1 MNIQKLK
8 RKLME
13 GVARPVWGT
22 LNAPVPVLLE
32 TASEYFS
39 FIRAVAIVTVTCFI
53 VSSIAGPAIAQVS
66 QVAEENRKYA
76 QVFDDF
82 VLPYTAARITGA
94 SYSASPRVVIQIQDL
109 HCHGEVQRNINR
121 VLSLVNEKYPVS
133 KIYLGGA
140 YGSVDTSWL
149 NAISDK
155 EMRQAVVESLV
166 DQGKLTGVEY
176 FSASGNSVPVMGL
189 EDKDIYNAN
198 LLRLGRILD
207 SQADVDKALSGIE
220 LELARLKARYYNPKQ
235 KALDILSAKYRKEEV
250 KTNDFYR
257 ELKKLG
263 DKNGLDI
270 YEYRN
275 MTAFLGLMELEKE
288 LNYKRISRQLQEFII
303 TLKQRLPYDA
313 YKVLLEKMNDF
324 SRLDEL
330 YVYLIKLDRDFK
342 LGLSNTFPNLSTFFA
357 YIDASQ
363 KVNPV
368 NLVNEE
374 RRFVRELQKKLSANA
389 TEKEVVF
396 IADFYSTL
404 AEYYT
409 NRLTAEDYEYYLK
422 NEREFKVLW
431 SKYSDSYYL
440 SGLEPFNAILNDYY
454 VANIERNRRFVKNIL
469 SASDT
474 PAGTEASPYVN
485 SVSET
490 LKSLK
495 NATEIDIVV
504 TGGFHTLGLSELLA
518 EKNIS
523 YLVITPN
530 VTKDTKYASDVYNA
544 LAKQQFKVLLGE
556 ERPSTSAQIQGQTT
570 DRFAKNT
577 PQKGALALPVIS
589 GDEWDAGYIHSATLA
604 QGGLGALVKAN
615 SDPNSVVGQINREI
629 LKDGRIKMSYNGEN
643 EYSLR
648 DGSYGKIIQKYTVTP
663 EGNVE
668 IVGSS
673 EFSSKP
679 QAFGLTSKTQLISE
693 VYISMLSVGVSAV
706 PFMKLAEYTLAFQ
719 NMSVKALDNLVGK
732 SRSYDGKTFKIVND
746 SRLEPASQKALAALK
761 TKLLERRTELRQIT
775 EKFAPENTNGR
786 MPVTIN
792 VVEGDVL
799 PIDDDSLA
807 FATVKLDNG
816 TLVLYITEGL
826 LKSISRI
833 PAGDKKERIIKSLL
847 QWELSEYIY
856 LNVADNALET
866 KDGLGRVVS
875 LTYRDF
881 YNKEMK
887 EAQVKGDKWEFA
899 ELFAFADRERAKLQK
914 LVYEEAK
921 RVTLVPST
929 RNSIDKISDPVEKR
943 QAYAAAIRSAV
954 RAWTISYLNEYKKE
968 RAGDLVAL
976 VGEIT
981 PSSFYRNAESDE
993 YVFAVE
999 ENARALSLDD
1009 LIAGIRE
1016 KLVNDQLLGLGIAK
1030 GSQEEKDFFRLEAR
1044 IPEAFY
1050 SISNEFNNLM
1060 PVKAVLTKLEGP
1072 QDALTAAE
1080 LKNTD
1085 LARSIQVK
1093 VVMNEL
1099 SDKANKIKADLVQK
1113 VLPAQ
1118 IYRNI
1123 PTASILDPLINRLN
1137 ISQSFAKFFTV
1148 ILAPG
1153 WETIALYFAF
1163 NAFGF
1168 GWAVLGF
1175 AFAHTIVDWVVRTNQ
1190 DGLAKAFSINNL
1202 KSDISKFSVRLLLA
1216 GAFVVPFEFFS
1227 PIAAGV
1233 ISFITHAVYNYA
1245 VLSRGWSLPL
1255 ASLTT
1260 PAFDLN
1266 KENRKLRIYRFLDE
1280 KCGIRT
1286 DKLNSKEVFWKDGV
1300 RTNLY
1305 TWIARRR
1312 LLPESTLTVAW
1323 GAALSDAA
1331 YIKSLD
1337 KSKLRDF
1344 AAQQGIDITNSR
1356 QPWAD
1361 VTNLYQEKSRFF
1373 SLLRSELFGSKNMTF
1388 DELKFIPVRVND
1400 KGEFEIIEYL
1410 LETTD
1415 KNGNDKTWVS
1425 REFVLTPSKYYYD
1438 KKLMKVS
1445 IRQYIDGYSAV
1456 KQELD
1461 EKNLFYEEELDR
1473 LIETSEISNI
1483 RRIGNII
1490 KPAVIAVGTFFSTM
1504 FLSGTSYAA
1513 QVIQKGD
1520 SLWKIAKNQL
1530 INSGISSPRNA
1541 QISEMVDKI
1550 KEVNPAINPNLLR
1563 IGQEINVDV
1572 AEKVQPSVQ
1581 PLVEAVANTPQA
1593 AETAAQAVTNVS
1605 ANAAPAADVVSQAL
1619 PQVADAASK
1628 LADFYQAVE
1637 PGARQGAEIAYPVVN
1652 AVQNAVPAVN
1662 TAVPSVNM
1670 FDSLVTSMQSTIL
1683 DAFTYIQSIGQSY
1696 PSIAATVGIIAIA
1709 VGVVF
1714 LGYKAF
1720 LRNKAVETLVFRT
1733 KDEGLRSKNLTWLY
1747 ESNRPIAL
1755 NTAAKDYTLNNVR
1768 EIIKINRQSKN
1779 GVEGLSGGKIK
1790 VDYSDSVLKQY
1801 SIYELSRLVEE
1812 IIRPQLST
1820 GSKIRLSVI
1829 NDLKRAPGVSISL
1842 LYRVTNGAF
1851 GSVSLNLA
1859 GHPEARLLYEQA
1871 GIFFDS
1877 GLIVPLLAIG
1887 KELYGASYE
1896 FPEPKDVGQEESMKE
1911 QESVLAKSLETARR
1925 VAAQEKKIEK
1935 PNEMDALASEVVTYM
1950 HEKARSGILLPWPV
1964 FSFLYKRGFFKK
1976 SAEKF
1981 RYAAEGQRRFT
1992 MPELLVSGRVAKLAS
2007 VRLAAMGKGDA
2018 ETKKKELE
2026 IERAKAEPDAAIINE
2041 LERSI
2046 DMIEANGKIE
2056 ALRKELDSINAD
2068 IKKQAKQ
2075 GVDNPLKGN
2084 ARKGAIEFEIERSEF
2099 NLLNMKYQ
2107 VQSEIRNEFIA
2118 KYQALAKK
2126 EVGDMDFSSYDKL
2139 FNNIVDKIN
2148 IVVKAAGNDKDI
2160 ADLSEMLGLPL
2171 EVVVGAI
2178 EGHRIGSDKLYLV
2191 NRLIKE
2197 LNRYGSKY
2205 SSALEMLN
2213 YYKYDVEARDFVA
2226 GLVKNADTIIPDSFV
2241 KSNPA
2246 YFYEWFRISLQA
2258 FMGLGI
2264 YVLPALI
2271 FYGTAFV
2278 FMPIPIIFGVIFG
2291 LITYYVAWA
2300 PAHKFSLHVTGVF
2313 VKWFGRGVRG
2323 HERIKYIDRYIDDK
2337 YTADVPLRV
2346 SNVISKISAS
2356 EDDFDVAIKYLR
2368 QTLERD
2374 IALLK
2379 RHPNNLEFNIIIRS
2393 DTNPYKSA
2401 RNKEIVDYEMKVMR
2415 ELIEEYRE
2423 ELPNLN
2429 IGYFNMGAREWVNN
2443 TNGKLGQGGFG
2454 MKAGGIALQMQLFEE
2469 GYTKSRIYVD
2479 ESHEHSMRDNPVFC
2493 AVVATDLAKMLGHEK
2508 SHDTRDKAA
2517 RGELNESIHRDILA
2531 GNDLKLTK
2539 DYGYRDK
2546 LSLLSDDK
2554 NIVLEVGETDKMLAI
2569 MLHPANKHIV
2579 MTTPHIVVTPPYIDG
2594 VPQSSWWWKLMKVS
2608 RDIHNEF
2615 NARLMASIYG
2625 NGSAFF
2631 GKGVVRQGKYYQ
2643 NVFKRETLSIARI
2656 LSHDWQE
2663 SIFSVY
2669 TEALYGSL
2677 NYSVEILQKSEDEML
2692 LQVNLN
2698 DDTRFVKIVFDRKK
2712 GQVEVYEE
2720 DYAGGDGKFTLAKV
2734 FLLKDICV
2742 STEFNDLAGILKLSP
2757 EAAKDFKER
2766 QSKEVLRVY
2775 DLVSSGVLKKVK
2787 DEKDKKEF
2795 ISKKLSEFENLRGV
2809 SNLSAAE
2816 KEKAV
2821 ENYKNDLLAAFDK
2834 KHILD
2839 KKIGAHI
2846 AELAER
2852 AEIKFNGDAR
2862 KIAEYMLRRGN
2873 AYQNQLLAELK
2884 SAELARNIPIIKA
2897 RMIDEFGHL
2906 MTIDHVSKI
2915 VTNSYGNSYSMG
2927 ERDQLNP
2934 LTYLMRD
2941 ARWLLGDIQMA
2952 RTELPY
2958 KAFLPPAHQT
2968 HTEGIMRRLLGNS
2981 FFLAFVVLSNLIWI
2995 FPTVL
3000 ALPAVVPIQVALILI
3015 TAFGILYKDRIGD
3028 PFSYAVNMAKAEG
3041 RELSLVG
3048 RVVTY
3053 IPLFFQGIFE
3063 IVVTTLVSL
3072 LLVVISP
3079 LITFAMYLYEKSG
3092 KSPSWTPSSVVSTME
3107 LKKPISRKEFAD
3119 MSARLELEGLSK
3131 DEIQMLRDSL
3141 SKEGN
3146 EKSEIISY
3154 ILQSAQNQGLDIKAM
3169 QKDIKRIAGGI
3180 SQKEYKDVLLF
3191 KAVKIG
3197 IFAVLTFGVFIWLGV
3212 TPVTAFYDYGIF

>member
-1 MNIQKLK
+1 M
-8 RKLME
+8 
-13 GVARPVWGT
+13 
-22 LNAPVPVLLE
+22 
-32 TASEYFS
+32 
-39 FIRAVAIVTVTCFI
+39 
-53 VSSIAGPAIAQVS
+53 
-66 QVAEENRKYA
+66 
-76 QVFDDF
+76 
-82 VLPYTAARITGA
+82 
-94 SYSASPRVVIQIQDL
+94 
-109 HCHGEVQRNINR
+109 
-121 VLSLVNEKYPVS
+121 
-133 KIYLGGA
+133 
-140 YGSVDTSWL
+140 
-149 NAISDK
+149 
-155 EMRQAVVESLV
+155 
-166 DQGKLTGVEY
+166 
-176 FSASGNSVPVMGL
+176 
-189 EDKDIYNAN
+189 
-198 LLRLGRILD
+198 
-207 SQADVDKALSGIE
+207 
-220 LELARLKARYYNPKQ
+220 
-235 KALDILSAKYRKEEV
+235 
-250 KTNDFYR
+250 
-257 ELKKLG
+257 
-263 DKNGLDI
+263 
-270 YEYRN
+270 
-275 MTAFLGLMELEKE
+275 
-288 LNYKRISRQLQEFII
+288 
-303 TLKQRLPYDA
+303 
-313 YKVLLEKMNDF
+313 
-324 SRLDEL
+324 
-330 YVYLIKLDRDFK
+330 
-342 LGLSNTFPNLSTFFA
+342 
-357 YIDASQ
+357 
-363 KVNPV
+363 
-368 NLVNEE
+368 
-374 RRFVRELQKKLSANA
+374 
-389 TEKEVVF
+389 
-396 IADFYSTL
+396 
-404 AEYYT
+404 
-409 NRLTAEDYEYYLK
+409 
-422 NEREFKVLW
+422 
-431 SKYSDSYYL
+431 
-440 SGLEPFNAILNDYY
+440 
-454 VANIERNRRFVKNIL
+454 
-469 SASDT
+469 
-474 PAGTEASPYVN
+474 
-485 SVSET
+485 
-490 LKSLK
+490 
-495 NATEIDIVV
+495 
-504 TGGFHTLGLSELLA
+504 
-518 EKNIS
+518 
-523 YLVITPN
+523 
-530 VTKDTKYASDVYNA
+530 
-544 LAKQQFKVLLGE
+544 
-556 ERPSTSAQIQGQTT
+556 
-570 DRFAKNT
+570 
-577 PQKGALALPVIS
+577 
-589 GDEWDAGYIHSATLA
+589 
-604 QGGLGALVKAN
+604 
-615 SDPNSVVGQINREI
+615 
-629 LKDGRIKMSYNGEN
+629 
-643 EYSLR
+643 
-648 DGSYGKIIQKYTVTP
+648 
-663 EGNVE
+663 
-668 IVGSS
+668 
-673 EFSSKP
+673 
-679 QAFGLTSKTQLISE
+679 
-693 VYISMLSVGVSAV
+693 
-706 PFMKLAEYTLAFQ
+706 
-719 NMSVKALDNLVGK
+719 
-732 SRSYDGKTFKIVND
+732 
-746 SRLEPASQKALAALK
+746 
-761 TKLLERRTELRQIT
+761 
-775 EKFAPENTNGR
+775 
-786 MPVTIN
+786 
-792 VVEGDVL
+792 
-799 PIDDDSLA
+799 
-807 FATVKLDNG
+807 
-816 TLVLYITEGL
+816 
-826 LKSISRI
+826 
-833 PAGDKKERIIKSLL
+833 
-847 QWELSEYIY
+847 
-856 LNVADNALET
+856 
-866 KDGLGRVVS
+866 
-875 LTYRDF
+875 
-881 YNKEMK
+881 
-887 EAQVKGDKWEFA
+887 
-899 ELFAFADRERAKLQK
+899 
-914 LVYEEAK
+914 
-921 RVTLVPST
+921 
-929 RNSIDKISDPVEKR
+929 
-943 QAYAAAIRSAV
+943 
-954 RAWTISYLNEYKKE
+954 
-968 RAGDLVAL
+968 
-976 VGEIT
+976 
-981 PSSFYRNAESDE
+981 
-993 YVFAVE
+993 
-999 ENARALSLDD
+999 
-1009 LIAGIRE
+1009 
-1016 KLVNDQLLGLGIAK
+1016 
-1030 GSQEEKDFFRLEAR
+1030 
-1044 IPEAFY
+1044 
-1050 SISNEFNNLM
+1050 
-1060 PVKAVLTKLEGP
+1060 
-1072 QDALTAAE
+1072 
-1080 LKNTD
+1080 
-1085 LARSIQVK
+1085 
-1093 VVMNEL
+1093 
-1099 SDKANKIKADLVQK
+1099 
-1113 VLPAQ
+1113 
-1118 IYRNI
+1118 
-1123 PTASILDPLINRLN
+1123 
-1137 ISQSFAKFFTV
+1137 
-1148 ILAPG
+1148 
-1153 WETIALYFAF
+1153 
-1163 NAFGF
+1163 
-1168 GWAVLGF
+1168 
-1175 AFAHTIVDWVVRTNQ
+1175 
-1190 DGLAKAFSINNL
+1190 
-1202 KSDISKFSVRLLLA
+1202 
-1216 GAFVVPFEFFS
+1216 
-1227 PIAAGV
+1227 
-1233 ISFITHAVYNYA
+1233 
-1245 VLSRGWSLPL
+1245 
-1255 ASLTT
+1255 
-1260 PAFDLN
+1260 
-1266 KENRKLRIYRFLDE
+1266 
-1280 KCGIRT
+1280 
-1286 DKLNSKEVFWKDGV
+1286 
-1300 RTNLY
+1300 
-1305 TWIARRR
+1305 
-1312 LLPESTLTVAW
+1312 
-1323 GAALSDAA
+1323 
-1331 YIKSLD
+1331 
-1337 KSKLRDF
+1337 
-1344 AAQQGIDITNSR
+1344 
-1356 QPWAD
+1356 
-1361 VTNLYQEKSRFF
+1361 
-1373 SLLRSELFGSKNMTF
+1373 
-1388 DELKFIPVRVND
+1388 
-1400 KGEFEIIEYL
+1400 
-1410 LETTD
+1410 
-1415 KNGNDKTWVS
+1415 
-1425 REFVLTPSKYYYD
+1425 
-1438 KKLMKVS
+1438 
-1445 IRQYIDGYSAV
+1445 
-1456 KQELD
+1456 
-1461 EKNLFYEEELDR
+1461 
-1473 LIETSEISNI
+1473 
-1483 RRIGNII
+1483 
-1490 KPAVIAVGTFFSTM
+1490 
-1504 FLSGTSYAA
+1504 
-1513 QVIQKGD
+1513 
-1520 SLWKIAKNQL
+1520 
-1530 INSGISSPRNA
+1530 
-1541 QISEMVDKI
+1541 
-1550 KEVNPAINPNLLR
+1550 
-1563 IGQEINVDV
+1563 
-1572 AEKVQPSVQ
+1572 
-1581 PLVEAVANTPQA
+1581 
-1593 AETAAQAVTNVS
+1593 
-1605 ANAAPAADVVSQAL
+1605 
-1619 PQVADAASK
+1619 
-1628 LADFYQAVE
+1628 
-1637 PGARQGAEIAYPVVN
+1637 
-1652 AVQNAVPAVN
+1652 PAVN

-2539 DYGYRDK
+2539 DYGYRDT

-2757 EAAKDFKER
+2757 EAAKDFKEL

-2775 DLVSSGVLKKVK
+2775 DLVSSGELKKVK

-2839 KKIGAHI
+2839 KKIGAHM

-3028 PFSYAVNMAKAEG
+3028 PNAVINIRA
-3041 RELSLVG
+3041 
-3048 RVVTY
+3048 T
-3053 IPLFFQGIFE
+3053 
-3063 IVVTTLVSL
+3063 
-3072 LLVVISP
+3072 
-3079 LITFAMYLYEKSG
+3079 
-3092 KSPSWTPSSVVSTME
+3092 
-3107 LKKPISRKEFAD
+3107 
-3119 MSARLELEGLSK
+3119 
-3131 DEIQMLRDSL
+3131 
-3141 SKEGN
+3141 
-3146 EKSEIISY
+3146 
-3154 ILQSAQNQGLDIKAM
+3154 
-3169 QKDIKRIAGGI
+3169 
-3180 SQKEYKDVLLF
+3180 
-3191 KAVKIG
+3191 
-3197 IFAVLTFGVFIWLGV
+3197 
-3212 TPVTAFYDYGIF
+3212 